1 MLTLRRR
8 RAVALLMSLF
18 FMVLFSMLSLA
29 YMHLIPG
36 ELRSATHRNLRDQGF
51 YFNQAGAQEVW
62 AWLRY
67 AEDTSGNPLA
77 NLTLTANTGDST
89 WPKLYRLDLNPNRS
103 QVPGL
108 AINLLQADGS
118 ADLDW
123 TQEMSLLPDQNT
135 LNGGSPHV
143 FLLKMNARFRGQKV
157 YSDSYLLRQNTF
169 ANYGF
174 FVDKLPSGGF
184 YTAFRD
190 DNYTGEFHINGPMPL
205 YVGSNLF
212 SNFIKPVF
220 GGTVSFT
227 TPTSNAAGDG
237 VSYQT
242 GTVPF
247 NSSGAEVVDSD
258 GIGRYSKLAA
268 SGRSA
273 FHLGG
278 EIPMPKTQTST
289 ESAQAKA
296 AWFGRNSAQDSLS
309 GQTIPTGVT
318 LRDTGGGVLS
328 GVYIKGDVRDLN
340 LGVWDASGNSIVR
353 DAQSLISSGNPSI
366 SIREESYASTT
377 KFTTITELRSFPV
390 VIPSGARI
398 GSDTATIQVAP
409 TVVPVGS
416 TILMRPPGT
425 PGNTSAQ
432 TVYQVFTG
440 YPTGVVYVDGNIG
453 RVDKL
458 NAQQA
463 TPTLTVDR
471 DYMSNT
477 VGTNSMG
484 GVSGVNYGQART
496 IAVNLSTNKY
506 IRVKGDLTR
515 GDTKPGDLPTGKRD
529 GLGLV
534 GYDVVIGGENAYSS
548 STPMYLTG
556 LLMAGRRDADPNN
569 ASAAGTTREGSV
581 IYENWSNSNGI
592 RVLNSAG
599 SYVVGNDRYWGDT
612 AHGWMPTFQHDDI
625 LANSPP
631 PFYPTR
637 ADYQLL
643 GHCEVKS

>member
-1 MLTLRRR
+1 MPALKRR
-8 RAVALLMSLF
+8 RAVALLMTLF

-51 YFNQAGAQEVW
+51 YFTQAGAQQVW

-67 AEDTSGNPLA
+67 AEDTTGNPLS
-77 NLTLTANTGDST
+77 NLTVTSNTNEAN
-89 WPKLYRLDLNPNRS
+89 WHKLYRLDLNPNRTQIS
-103 QVPGL
+103 GL
-108 AINLLQADGS
+108 SVNLLQADAS

-123 TQEMSLLPDQNT
+123 AQEMSLLPDQNT

-143 FLLKMNARFRGQKV
+143 FQLKMTAKFRGQAV

-212 SNFIKPVF
+212 SNYLKPVF
-220 GGTVSFT
+220 GGMVTFT
-227 TPTSNAAGDG
+227 SPASNAAGDG
-237 VSYQT
+237 VTYQT
-242 GTVPF
+242 STVPF
-247 NSSGAEVVDSD
+247 NSSGAEIIDSD
-258 GIGRYSKLAA
+258 NIGRYSKLAA

-273 FHLGG
+273 FRLGG
-278 EIPMPKTQTST
+278 EIPMPKTQANS
-289 ESAQAKA
+289 ESPQGKA
-296 AWFGRNSAQDSLS
+296 AWFGRNSAQDSLAS
-309 GQTIPTGVT
+309 QSIPAGVT

-328 GVYIKGDVRDLN
+328 GIYIKGDVRDLN
-340 LGVWDASGNSIVR
+340 LSVWDASSNVVPR
-353 DAQSLISSGNPSI
+353 DAKNLISSGNPVI
-366 SIREESYASTT
+366 TIREESYAATT
-377 KFTTITELRSFPV
+377 KFTAITELRTYPMV
-390 VIPSGARI
+390 VPIGARI
-398 GSDTATIQVAP
+398 GSDTAAIQVAP
-409 TVVPVGS
+409 VVVPVGS
-416 TILMRPPGT
+416 TLLTRPPGT
-425 PGNTSAQ
+425 PGNSSLQ
-432 TVYQVFTG
+432 TVYQIFSG
-440 YPTGVVYVDGNIG
+440 YPTGVVFVDGNLG

-463 TPTLTVDR
+463 TPSLTVDR
-471 DYMSNT
+471 DTMSNT
-477 VGTNSMG
+477 VGSNSMG
-484 GVSGVNYGQART
+484 GVGGINYGQART
-496 IAVNLSTNKY
+496 IAVNVAANKY

-515 GDTKPGDLPTGKRD
+515 GDTNPGDLPTGKRD

-534 GYDVVIGGENAYSS
+534 GYDVVIGGENAYGS
-548 STPMYLTG
+548 STPMYLTS
-556 LLMAGRRDADPNN
+556 LLMAGRRDAD
-569 ASAAGTTREGSV
+569 ASNPSASGTTREGSV
-581 IYENWSNSNGI
+581 IYENWSSSSGI

-599 SYVVGNDRYWGDT
+599 SYVVGNDRYWGNT
-612 AHGWMPTFQHDDI
+612 SKGWQPTFLHDDI

-637 ADYQLL
+637 SDYQLL
-643 GHCEVKS
+643 GHCEVRP

>member
-1 MLTLRRR
+1 
-8 RAVALLMSLF
+8 MSLF
-18 FMVLFSMLSLA
+18 FMVLFSILSLA

-51 YFNQAGAQEVW
+51 YFTQAGAQEVW

-67 AEDTSGNPLA
+67 AEDTTGNPLA
-77 NLTLTANTGDST
+77 NLTLTSNTNDAN
-89 WPKLYRLDLNPNRS
+89 WPKLYRLDTNPNRS

-108 AINLLQADGS
+108 AINLLQPDGS

-123 TQEMSLLPDQNT
+123 AQEISLMPDQNT

-143 FLLKMNARFRGQKV
+143 FQLKMTARFRGQVV

-212 SNFIKPVF
+212 SNFVKPVF
-220 GGTVSFT
+220 GGIVSFT
-227 TPTSNAAGDG
+227 VPTTNAAGDG
-237 VSYQT
+237 VAYQT

-247 NSSGAEVVDSD
+247 DSSGIELIDSD
-258 GIGRYSKLAA
+258 NIGRYSKLAS
-268 SGRSA
+268 SGRAA
-273 FHLGG
+273 FRLGG
-278 EIPMPKTQTST
+278 EIPMPKTQANT

-296 AWFGRNSAQDSLS
+296 AWFGRNSAQDSLAS
-309 GQTIPTGVT
+309 QTIPTGVT

-328 GVYIKGDVRDLN
+328 GIYVKGDVRDLN
-340 LGVWDASGNSIVR
+340 LSVWDASSNQVSR
-353 DAQSLISSGNPSI
+353 DSQNQINSGNPSI
-366 SIREESYASTT
+366 SIREESYAGTT
-377 KFTTITELRSFPV
+377 KFTTITELRSYPV
-390 VIPSGARI
+390 TIPSGVRI
-398 GSDTATIQVAP
+398 GSDTAAIQSSS
-409 TVVPVGS
+409 TVVPTGS
-416 TILMRPPGT
+416 TLLVRPPGT

-432 TVYQVFTG
+432 SVYQIFSG

-458 NAQQA
+458 NSQQS
-463 TPTLTVDR
+463 TPSLSVDR
-471 DYMSNT
+471 DYMTNT

-496 IAVNLSTNKY
+496 IAVNLASNKY

-534 GYDVVIGGENAYSS
+534 GYDVVIGGENAYAS

-556 LLMAGRRDADPNN
+556 LLMAGRRDADASNP
-569 ASAAGTTREGSV
+569 SAAGTTRDGSV
-581 IYENWSNSNGI
+581 IYENWSSSAGI

-612 AHGWMPTFQHDDI
+612 VHGWMPTFQHDDI

-637 ADYQLL
+637 SDYQLL
-643 GHCEVKS
+643 GHCEVKQ